1 MVVRRGPQPGP
12 SDLCSAFCSLYIA
25 ARGLSSTSA
34 HHADGGSNN
43 ATPNPMHSAPPG
55 TTKRSENKIQTDQ
68 ASKPKRPDFEALR
81 GSGGGRLPPS
91 LKKTAEQRA
100 NESTRQAKE
109 TWQKEQE
116 KMQRNQK
123 LGGLAKDSIFADE
136 DADRRTPAEETQDDP
151 NIVREDR
158 SLGKRS
164 PSNMAPRI
172 DPRPNARAR
181 WARMM
186 VIRNIRHRGRITREM
201 RIARTERSHL
211 SKSQFFKTSLK
222 KLAPLA
228 RQIAGKSIDEA
239 IMQMR
244 FSTKKA
250 AREVHKH
257 LIQARNE
264 AVAIRGMGL
273 PDPDAPKKEYI
284 KTEFRHTMGVK
295 DTIQAV
301 ANERSYLADS
311 GKMVDKTRSTPLEEE
326 AYNYDTTEK
335 TLSDTTQSTPSLDR
349 STVEIRDPSNTAPL
363 LTQKPTKALQSGIR
377 HSPTDIYIAEAWV
390 NRGSYGMEAS
400 PRARG
405 RQDILRPP
413 HTGISV
419 VLKEEKTRTRVKM
432 EKEIKAIRKRMNGKV
447 WTQLPD
453 RPITRQSQYVLW

>member
-1 MVVRRGPQPGP
+1 M
-12 SDLCSAFCSLYIA
+12 
-25 ARGLSSTSA
+25 
-34 HHADGGSNN
+34 
-43 ATPNPMHSAPPG
+43 
-55 TTKRSENKIQTDQ
+55 
-68 ASKPKRPDFEALR
+68 
-81 GSGGGRLPPS
+81 
-91 LKKTAEQRA
+91 
-100 NESTRQAKE
+100 
-109 TWQKEQE
+109 
-116 KMQRNQK
+116 
-123 LGGLAKDSIFADE
+123 GGLAKDSIFADE
-136 DADRRTPAEETQDDP
+136 DIDSLPAEAQAEEEEDAG
-151 NIVREDR
+151 IVREDR

-201 RIARTERSHL
+201 RIARSERSHL
-211 SKSQFFKTSLK
+211 SKSRFFKTSLK
-222 KLAPLA
+222 KLGPLA

-250 AREVHKH
+250 AKEVHKH
-257 LIQARNE
+257 LVQARNE
-264 AVAIRGMGL
+264 AVAMRGMGL
-273 PDPDAPKKEYI
+273 PDPSAPKKEYI
-284 KTEFRHTMGVK
+284 KTEFKNTMGVK

-301 ANERSYLADS
+301 VNER
-311 GKMVDKTRSTPLEEE
+311 GDKTRRTPLDEA
-326 AYNYDTTEK
+326 AYNYETADK
-335 TLSDTTQSTPSLDR
+335 SLAHTTQSTPGVEH

-363 LTQKPTKALQSGIR
+363 LTQKPTKALQSGVK
-377 HSPTDIYIAEAWV
+377 HSPTDIYVAEAWV
-390 NRGSYGMEAS
+390 NRGPYDMKAS

>member
-1 MVVRRGPQPGP
+1 
-12 SDLCSAFCSLYIA
+12 
-25 ARGLSSTSA
+25 
-34 HHADGGSNN
+34 
-43 ATPNPMHSAPPG
+43 MHSAPPG
-55 TTKRSENKIQTDQ
+55 TTKRSENKIQTEQ
-68 ASKPKRPDFEALR
+68 TITPRRSNLSAIR
-81 GSGGGRLPPS
+81 GDAGGRLPPS
-91 LKKTAEQRA
+91 LKQTAEKRA
-100 NESTRQAKE
+100 HDSSKQAKE
-109 TWQKEQE
+109 NWQTEQQ
-116 KMQRNQK
+116 KVARDQRM
-123 LGGLAKDSIFADE
+123 GGLAKDSIFANEDIDGSLLTEAQAEEEEE
-136 DADRRTPAEETQDDP
+136 DAG
-151 NIVREDR
+151 IVREDR

-201 RIARTERSHL
+201 RIARSERSHL
-211 SKSQFFKTSLK
+211 SKSRFFKTSLK
-222 KLAPLA
+222 KLGPLA

-250 AREVHKH
+250 AKEVHKH

-264 AVAIRGMGL
+264 AVAMRGMGL
-273 PDPDAPKKEYI
+273 PDPSVPKKEYI
-284 KTEFRHTMGVK
+284 KTEFKNTMGVR
-295 DTIQAV
+295 DTIQAII
-301 ANERSYLADS
+301 NER
-311 GKMVDKTRSTPLEEE
+311 GDKTRRTPLDED
-326 AYNYDTTEK
+326 AYNYETADK
-335 TLSDTTQSTPSLDR
+335 SLAHTTQSTPAVEH
-349 STVEIRDPSNTAPL
+349 STVEIRDPSNTVPL
-363 LTQKPTKALQSGIR
+363 LTQKPTKALQSSVK
-377 HSPTDIYIAEAWV
+377 HSPTDIYVAEAWV
-390 NRGSYGMEAS
+390 NRGPYDMKGS

-419 VLKEEKTRTRVKM
+419 VLKEERTRTRVKM